1 MTDKKLIAYF
11 ATILISTSTYV
22 VWNLSEQRKL
32 SKRIKRHESFL
43 AATAEYH
50 KKYTQADLNKPE
62 AIAEYQVL
70 LDNYNK

>member
-11 ATILISTSTYV
+11 ATILISSGTYI

-50 KKYTQADLNKPE
+50 KKYTRADLNKPE
-62 AIAEYQVL
+62 AIAEYQ
-70 LDNYNK
+70 DIMNRYDI